1 MAIDIK
7 LQLRTITGKKVKL
20 LRKEGILPATV
31 YGKGLE
37 PINVQINARE
47 FAPQFK
53 AAGRSNDVTLHI
65 DGHKPMVA
73 NIHSFQRHPVTRVV
87 IHVDFV
93 VKS

>member
-20 LRKEGILPATV
+20 LRNEGILPATV
-31 YGKGLE
+31 YGKGME
-37 PINVQINARE
+37 PISVQINARE

-53 AAGRSNDVTLHI
+53 TAGRSTDVTLHI
-65 DGHKPMVA
+65 DGHQPMTA
-73 NIHSFQRHPVTRVV
+73 NIHSFQRHPVSRVV

>member
-7 LQLRTITGKKVKL
+7 LQLRTITGKKVKS
-20 LRKEGILPATV
+20 LRNEGILPATV
-31 YGKGLE
+31 YGKGME

-47 FAPQFK
+47 FGPQFK
-53 AAGRSNDVTLHI
+53 AAGRSTDVTLHI
-65 DGHKPMVA
+65 DGHQPMTA

>member
-7 LQLRTITGKKVKL
+7 LQLRTITGKKVKS
-20 LRKEGILPATV
+20 LRNEGILPATV
-31 YGKGLE
+31 YGKGME

-53 AAGRSNDVTLHI
+53 AAGRSTEVTLHI
-65 DGHKPMVA
+65 DGHKPMIA
-73 NIHSFQRHPVTRVV
+73 NIHAFQRHPVTRVV